1 MSGEGTD
8 CEIEKI
14 GRAWEKEAIVP
25 LFAFPPLSG
34 ASLISRP
41 LYHMRLS
48 HRLKETGV
56 VDGGVKQSKLATISR
71 PRSSCLYSE
80 WIHVRGK
87 FSQLLT
93 YDNRRRKKRKHAREM
108 MKRDFSLFPYS
119 SYSISSVSFFENPVE
134 TYAEERENLL
144 ASRKS
149 CLFPF
154 KCYKHQMIN

>member
-1 MSGEGTD
+1 
-8 CEIEKI
+8 
-14 GRAWEKEAIVP
+14 
-25 LFAFPPLSG
+25 
-34 ASLISRP
+34 
-41 LYHMRLS
+41 
-48 HRLKETGV
+48 
-56 VDGGVKQSKLATISR
+56 
-71 PRSSCLYSE
+71 
-80 WIHVRGK
+80 
-87 FSQLLT
+87 
-93 YDNRRRKKRKHAREM
+93 M